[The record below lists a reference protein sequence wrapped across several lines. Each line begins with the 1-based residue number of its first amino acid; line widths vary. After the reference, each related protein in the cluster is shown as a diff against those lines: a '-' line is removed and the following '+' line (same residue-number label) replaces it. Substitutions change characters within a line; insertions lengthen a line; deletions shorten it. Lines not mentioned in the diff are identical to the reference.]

1 MVIFRFCH
9 GDRDSYPCRPSFHLC
24 SVLPPREVFRL
35 RVCTEL
41 LSKRKYFRYSF
52 MATLL
57 RSKEQPVN
65 LNGRWYLNHLN
76 SKTLRVFMM

>member
-9 GDRDSYPCRPSFHLC
+9 GDRDSYPCRPSFRLC
-24 SVLPPREVFRL
+24 SVLHSREVFRL

-41 LSKRKYFRYSF
+41 LSTRKYFRSSF

-57 RSKEQPVN
+57 RSKEWKQVEHLDTEIMATDN
-65 LNGRWYLNHLN
+65 L
-76 SKTLRVFMM
+76 LR

>member
-9 GDRDSYPCRPSFHLC
+9 DDRDSYPCRPSFHLC

-41 LSKRKYFRYSF
+41 LSTRKYFRYSF

-57 RSKEQPVN
+57 RSKEGKQVEHLDTGIVATDN
-65 LNGRWYLNHLN
+65 L
-76 SKTLRVFMM
+76 LR